1 MSKRISPIE
10 IFNQLPKTNCGECGE
25 ETCFAFATKL
35 ADRKVDLELCKPLFQ
50 EKRFKD
56 NLEKL
61 RILLRPAVL
70 EVRVRS
76 ATREVRIG
84 GKVVMYRHELRYDNP
99 TAVAIAVSDAMPE
112 GEMLEKVKRA
122 EGFKYRYIGMDLTL
136 DMIAV
141 RCVSGDPDHFG
152 ERVKMVSEAT
162 EMPLILC
169 SYDPAAME
177 SGLSALRGMRPLIYA
192 ANRDNWREMADLA
205 LMYDCP
211 LVVSAPGDLNLL
223 RSLTK
228 TLLDYGV
235 EDLVLDPGTYHD
247 EGLRETLNS
256 FTMLRRSACELEDK
270 SLGFPL
276 LGAPIVAWR
285 GDEDPTVKAWKESYL
300 ACMLILR
307 FADVLILNS
316 IETWS
321 LLPLVILRQNIY
333 TDPVKPVSVESG
345 LKVIGN
351 PDRGSPVLYT
361 SNFALTYYTVL
372 EDLKDLDCY
381 LLVIDTEGLSVQSAV
396 AGGKLT
402 ADKVADAIRET
413 GIEKLVDHR
422 RIISPGLAARIS
434 GETEEASGWEVL
446 VGPRDSSG
454 IKDFIK
460 KRFYGEA

>member
-1 MSKRISPIE
+1 
-10 IFNQLPKTNCGECGE
+10 
-25 ETCFAFATKL
+25 
-35 ADRKVDLELCKPLFQ
+35 
-50 EKRFKD
+50 
-56 NLEKL
+56 
-61 RILLRPAVL
+61 
-70 EVRVRS
+70 
-76 ATREVRIG
+76 
-84 GKVVMYRHELRYDNP
+84 
-99 TAVAIAVSDAMPE
+99 
-112 GEMLEKVKRA
+112 
-122 EGFKYRYIGMDLTL
+122 
-136 DMIAV
+136 
-141 RCVSGDPDHFG
+141 
-152 ERVKMVSEAT
+152 
-162 EMPLILC
+162 
-169 SYDPAAME
+169 
-177 SGLSALRGMRPLIYA
+177 
-192 ANRDNWREMADLA
+192 
-205 LMYDCP
+205 
-211 LVVSAPGDLNLL
+211 
-223 RSLTK
+223 
-228 TLLDYGV
+228 
-235 EDLVLDPGTYHD
+235 
-247 EGLRETLNS
+247 
-256 FTMLRRSACELEDK
+256 
-270 SLGFPL
+270 
-276 LGAPIVAWR
+276 
-285 GDEDPTVKAWKESYL
+285 
-300 ACMLILR
+300 MLILR